1 MSETL
6 VETSMWTQLI
16 EFAFMLV
23 IDLMFV
29 LGLCL
34 LMLPIGIRRQAAFA
48 VLERNF
54 TGYFSNPTGYVF
66 LCLFVMLTSF
76 AAFWPHEFFTTNLAN
91 FDQLNKYLPYIMLI
105 FIPAITM
112 SIWAEERRQG
122 TDELLLTLPAYD
134 IDIVI
139 GKYFAAV
146 LVFTVSLLFSQL
158 SNYAVLIAMTG
169 GELDSLLLFSTYLG
183 YWFMGIAMLAL
194 GMVASFLTNNLT
206 VGFIFG
212 AAFNAPLAFFSNA
225 DVIVSN
231 SSWVQQL
238 YEWSLLQRFEPF
250 GRGLIALPGIFY
262 FLGLVTLGIYLS
274 LILIGRRHWLGGR
287 DGTSMLWQYLFR
299 AVFVLIIVASLVV
312 VAQFSPLNHLRV
324 DVSQGGVSTLSA
336 STAEMLDR
344 LANAKPDDDGRQPP
358 EIKID
363 AFVSNN
369 IPTEYVQA
377 KNDLVNLL
385 REFDVMGGKRV
396 SVNLRQGIEP
406 FSAEAINAEQRFGIR
421 PTKVVSESRG
431 AIREEDVVMG
441 AAFASGRER
450 VVIPFFPY
458 GMPIEYELMR
468 SINTVSRDERKTVG
482 IVQSDAFITG
492 AVLDNQ
498 GQQMRIPRLK
508 IVRELEKQY
517 NVEIVQAQNPISLWM
532 DDSEE
537 ISDGTS
543 PPANKQRRYDVLVVV
558 QPSKLNPNEMDNL
571 IQAIQL
577 GQPVVIFEDPLPNP
591 DNFPH
596 LRSSLLPRT
605 MARAGSATADI
616 QKLWDALDLDVDRV
630 MREKQDFPW
639 MVWQLS
645 SENPYPRDPT
655 LDQPERIV
663 IRDENR
669 DINALFSAH
678 PITEGI
684 DELYFQYV
692 GYIRPTGDSTLNFEP
707 LVKTSNAGRILL
719 YDWLTAGNSESLLN
733 NARGSAN
740 ANYCVAAHIT
750 GANAADAPG
759 IEQNADMAP
768 AAKPIDGPA
777 KANTNVIYIC
787 DVDVLADLFVDSRN
801 YPIRNGIQYRF
812 QNMAFVL
819 NAVDAMAGEQEYLG
833 IRNRKER
840 HVTLRAVESTTEDAM
855 GKVYQATQNYEKE
868 FMIAR
873 NEIQQDLESSLRPL
887 ADQIRDMQARQARGE
902 RIDTMDLTAKQQ
914 IFNQL
919 RQEQTGKFQRLVEEL
934 DNERRESLRSIQLE
948 AELEIQEKQRNF
960 KLAAVII
967 PPIPPLLVGLV
978 VFTRRRLREREGIS
992 KARRLK

>member
-1 MSETL
+1 MQETVIESSL
-6 VETSMWTQLI
+6 ALQLI

-23 IDLMFV
+23 IDLIFI
-29 LGLCL
+29 LCLFL
-34 LMLPIGIRRQAAFA
+34 LMLPLGIWRQAAFA
-48 VLERNF
+48 VMKRNF
-54 TGYFSNPTGYVF
+54 SGYFSNPTGYVF
-66 LCLFVMLTSF
+66 LCLFVLLTSF

-122 TDELLLTLPAYD
+122 TDELLLTLPAKD
-134 IDIVI
+134 FDIVI

-183 YWFMGIAMLAL
+183 YWFIGIAMLAI

-212 AAFNAPLAFFSNA
+212 AGFNAPLAFFSNA

-231 SSWVQQL
+231 SRWVQQL

-250 GRGLIALPGIFY
+250 GRGLIALSGIFY

-299 AVFVLIIVASLVV
+299 AIFVVVIVASIVLF
-312 VAQFSPLNHLRV
+312 AQYSPLNHLRV
-324 DVSQGGVSTLSA
+324 DVSQGGVSTLSP
-336 STAEMLDR
+336 STVNVLER
-344 LANAKPDDDGRQPP
+344 LANEQKDANGREPKK
-358 EIKID
+358 IYID

-385 REFDVMGGKRV
+385 REFDVMGGNRV
-396 SVNLRQGIEP
+396 EVNLRQGIEP

-441 AAFASGRER
+441 VAFASGRER

-468 SINTVSRDERKTVG
+468 SINTVSRTERKTVG

-492 AVLDNQ
+492 AVLNNQ
-498 GQQMRIPRLK
+498 GQQMQIPRLK
-508 IVRELEKQY
+508 IVQELEKQF
-517 NVEIVQAQNPISLWM
+517 NVEIVQAQNPISLWIDGQ
-532 DDSEE
+532 DDSKEGAE
-537 ISDGTS
+537 T
-543 PPANKQRRYDVLVVV
+543 ATEKQRRYDVLLVV

-571 IQAIQL
+571 IAAIQL

-596 LRSSLLPRT
+596 IRSTLLPRT
-605 MARAGSATADI
+605 MARAGAETADI

-630 MREKQDFPW
+630 MREQQDFPW
-639 MVWQLS
+639 IVWQLS
-645 SENPYPRDPT
+645 SENPYPRDSI
-655 LDQPERIV
+655 LDQPERV
-663 IRDENR
+663 VVRDENS
-669 DINALFSAH
+669 DINALFSSH
-678 PITEGI
+678 PVTDGI

-692 GYIRPTGDSTLNFEP
+692 GYIRPSGNSTLKFEP

-719 YDWLTAGNSESLLN
+719 YDWLTAGNSESLRN

-740 ANYCVAAHIT
+740 ASYCVSAHIP
-750 GANAADAPG
+750 GPNATDAPSFALEETNK
-759 IEQNADMAP
+759 IAAAP
-768 AAKPIDGPA
+768 INGPS

-787 DVDVLADLFVDSRN
+787 DIDVLADLFVESRN

-819 NAVDAMAGEQEYLG
+819 NAVDAMAGEEEYLG

-840 HVTLRAVESTTEDAM
+840 HVTLRVVENTTEDAM
-855 GKVYQATQNYEKE
+855 GKVYQATQNFEKD
-868 FMIAR
+868 FTIAR

-934 DNERRESLRSIQLE
+934 ENERRENLRSIQLD

-967 PPIPPLLVGLV
+967 PPIPPLLVGLI